1 MKTTLKSMSINK
13 TTPKTTEFFMEF
25 LSVVTNGCL
34 LFLEIDIVVK
44 YLDFDSYFLF
54 YLP

>member
-1 MKTTLKSMSINK
+1 MYINK